1 MDSVNQQWN
10 FWLAKEQ
17 QQKQPQNNTATHTNT
32 TNTRSSVD
40 AYLNCFILTNNI
52 FKRTAQNIPKC
63 VLHQNDD
70 VESKRQKNEK
80 KERVLQMTEIRKY
93 VIYGMPQENR
103 KINNVKRKEN
113 THTVN
118 NDERQREREKKKKL
132 SHRNF
137 VVFKWSFYSNENGLG
152 ASTTHF
158 RLQRNVD
165 TLTILYWAVQC
176 SKSLFLPV

>member
-32 TNTRSSVD
+32 TNTRFSVD

-70 VESKRQKNEK
+70 VESKRQKNGK
-80 KERVLQMTEIRKY
+80 KSE
-93 VIYGMPQENR
+93 
-103 KINNVKRKEN
+103 
-113 THTVN
+113 
-118 NDERQREREKKKKL
+118 
-132 SHRNF
+132 
-137 VVFKWSFYSNENGLG
+137 
-152 ASTTHF
+152 
-158 RLQRNVD
+158 
-165 TLTILYWAVQC
+165 C
-176 SKSLFLPV
+176 SK